1 MSRILYCKL
10 SKFWNESSPCWCML
24 HVFVRHLDFID
35 LLPKLICSL
44 LLSFNKNPTTCITYW
59 QRIHPSEETSTC
71 QSGIYVQLNSSVGG
85 QVCLIILLV
94 QHYYRGIYNR
104 VTIADSGWDPFFGIH
119 SMGFNL
125 LALDD
130 LFGVFFICVMS
141 FADLYIILLVLQMY
155 SVHSTVQ
162 HDLATI
168 IGMNQVQQWIL
179 GMRYR
184 NMSNYKHKASM
195 NSSITVPL
203 N

>member
-59 QRIHPSEETSTC
+59 QRIQPSEETSTC

-94 QHYYRGIYNR
+94 QHYYRGY
-104 VTIADSGWDPFFGIH
+104 TIVLPLQTVGGIH
-119 SMGFNL
+119 SLGSILWDSIYWPKMICLGF
-125 LALDD
+125 
-130 LFGVFFICVMS
+130 S
-141 FADLYIILLVLQMY
+141 LYV
-155 SVHSTVQ
+155 
-162 HDLATI
+162 
-168 IGMNQVQQWIL
+168 
-179 GMRYR
+179 
-184 NMSNYKHKASM
+184 
-195 NSSITVPL
+195 
-203 N
+203 

>member
-1 MSRILYCKL
+1 
-10 SKFWNESSPCWCML
+10 
-24 HVFVRHLDFID
+24 
-35 LLPKLICSL
+35 
-44 LLSFNKNPTTCITYW
+44 
-59 QRIHPSEETSTC
+59 
-71 QSGIYVQLNSSVGG
+71 
-85 QVCLIILLV
+85 
-94 QHYYRGIYNR
+94 
-104 VTIADSGWDPFFGIH
+104 
-119 SMGFNL
+119 MGFNPL
-125 LALDD
+125 DLDD

-168 IGMNQVQQWIL
+168 MGMNQVQQWIL

-184 NMSNYKHKASM
+184 NMSNYKHKASI

>member
-59 QRIHPSEETSTC
+59 QRIQPSEETSTC

-168 IGMNQVQQWIL
+168 MGMNQVQQWIL

-184 NMSNYKHKASM
+184 NMSNYKH
-195 NSSITVPL
+195 
-203 N
+203 